1 MEKNKQF
8 FFDMDGGRKQHGNS
22 ENARKKFKPSTD
34 TEKCWFCLSSAE
46 IEKHLIVSIGEN
58 FYVAMPKGPLN
69 DQHVLILPI
78 NHIQST
84 AILSEE
90 HFAELLLF
98 KRAIKKYYQSKFK
111 LEIRINLFGDRI
123 LNILLL

>member
-8 FFDMDGGRKQHGNS
+8 FYDLNGGRKQGNT

-58 FYVAMPKGPLN
+58 FYIALSKGPLN
-69 DQHVLILPI
+69 SHHVLILSI
-78 NHIQST
+78 NHVQS
-84 AILSEE
+84 ASILSDE
-90 HFAELLLF
+90 HFKELLLF
-98 KRAIKKYYQSKFK
+98 KRAIKKYYQSNALSIFMWI
-111 LEIRINLFGDRI
+111 EIVLKVCDK
-123 LNILLL
+123 